1 MMKKGRGDREG
12 KGKRKDGWM
21 DGRMER
27 HKLGRKLVCK
37 LGRKLVS

>member
-1 MMKKGRGDREG
+1 MDGWVI
-12 KGKRKDGWM
+12 GWM
-21 DGRMER
+21 DFL